1 MLIILSPAKSMD
13 MNPVAN
19 APAGTKPQF
28 QSDAEFIASKMQ
40 EYSRDQLQ
48 ILLQISNK
56 LTDINYERYRDFG
69 LNTTLAKPALL
80 AYTGNVFQH
89 INPSTFTD
97 KDFRYAQDH
106 LRIISTLYGLVK
118 PLDLIKA
125 YRIAFKI
132 KLKGI
137 EEKDLYEYWLPK
149 LTTPLIEATQKSGNI
164 LINLASL
171 DVLGAL
177 DMKMLNEKVRVITP
191 EFKEFRNGKYETI
204 RTYAKMARGEM
215 TRYILLNRIE
225 EPEKIKQ
232 FEWDAFRFNAKLSD
246 NTNYIFVKS

>member
-1 MLIILSPAKSMD
+1 MLIIISPAKTMD
-13 MNPVAN
+13 MKPVGN
-19 APAGTKPQF
+19 VPDGTKPQF
-28 QSDAEFIASKMQ
+28 QKDAEFIASKMQ
-40 EYSRDQLQ
+40 EYTRDQLQ

-56 LTDINYERYRDFG
+56 LTDINFERYRDFD
-69 LNTTLAKPALL
+69 LKTTPTKPALL

-89 INPSTFTD
+89 INPFTFSRED
-97 KDFRYAQDH
+97 YLYAQEH
-106 LRIISTLYGLVK
+106 LRIISTLYGLVR

-125 YRIAFKI
+125 YRIAFKL

-137 EEKDLYEYWLPK
+137 KEKDLYEYWLPK
-149 LTTPLIEATQKSGNI
+149 LTAPLIENIRKNGNI

-177 DMKMLNEKVRVITP
+177 DMVKLSKEVRIITP

-215 TRYILLNRIE
+215 TRHLLRNRIE
-225 EPEKIKQ
+225 QPEDIKQ
-232 FEWDAFRFNAKLSD
+232 FVWDGFRYCAELSD
-246 NTNYIFVKS
+246 NNNYIFLKQ

>member
-1 MLIILSPAKSMD
+1 M
-13 MNPVAN
+13 
-19 APAGTKPQF
+19 
-28 QSDAEFIASKMQ
+28 
-40 EYSRDQLQ
+40 
-48 ILLQISNK
+48 
-56 LTDINYERYRDFG
+56 
-69 LNTTLAKPALL
+69 NTTPAKPALL

-177 DMKMLNEKVRVITP
+177 DMKMLNEKVRSLR
-191 EFKEFRNGKYETI
+191 RNLKNFGMGNMKPSVLTL
-204 RTYAKMARGEM
+204 KWPG
-215 TRYILLNRIE
+215 
-225 EPEKIKQ
+225 
-232 FEWDAFRFNAKLSD
+232 
-246 NTNYIFVKS
+246 VK